1 MIELLDLSPV
11 HRMEAKTRQKDPEKE
26 NLLQFGYSFSIR
38 HVHSPSL
45 TNDTTPTIRLN
56 QSTSEPC
63 DAPTTTFVS
72 TAIAARGQSKYRRQ
86 LIIEL
91 GGRNDQP

>member
-11 HRMEAKTRQKDPEKE
+11 HRIEAKTQQKDPEKE

-38 HVHSPSL
+38 HVHSLSL
-45 TNDTTPTIRLN
+45 TNDTTRTIRRN

-63 DAPTTTFVS
+63 DARVTLFGS
-72 TAIAARGQSKYRRQ
+72 TAIAVRGQQISETVDHRARWA
-86 LIIEL
+86 
-91 GGRNDQP
+91 